1 MNKKMLVTMLVMC
14 LISATTIIN
23 ADAKSAHYSLRY
35 IVGAPTSEDITSWTK
50 TVKTEYQ
57 FTSAT
62 VESITSGCA
71 VKLYSSNGI
80 EAVKSTTSGSV
91 MSGKTK
97 PGATITIKAS
107 FAGHGTAATQKIT
120 GDFVY

>member
-1 MNKKMLVTMLVMC
+1 MKKKMLVTMLVMC

-107 FAGHGTAATQKIT
+107 FARHGTAATQKIT